1 MKAKMFTFMFHI
13 IYHTAGHNQGE
24 RVGPRARDPGIQGPE
39 RDGRGSGG
47 AMETLGKAVGWKKTQ
62 QKLMTGQQRLGL

>member
-1 MKAKMFTFMFHI
+1 MTNI

-47 AMETLGKAVGWKKTQ
+47 AMETLGACREGCWIEENS
-62 QKLMTGQQRLGL
+62 RN